1 MITVQNEFSINIA
14 INIIAIAFMAGIYT
28 HTIRT
33 LEKNQQK
40 AEEYNEKQIKQL
52 KEYLLEKI
60 TDIKNHFVEHLNRV
74 EYKQD
79 KHNNLIER
87 TYALEKEQGIQ
98 KERIKVANNR
108 IEDLERAR
116 Q

>member
-1 MITVQNEFSINIA
+1 MMTIQNEFSINIA
-14 INIIAIAFMAGIYT
+14 INIVAIAFMAGIYIQ
-28 HTIRT
+28 TIKT
-33 LEKNQQK
+33 LKENQEK
-40 AEEYNEKQIKQL
+40 AENFNEKRITEL
-52 KEYLLEKI
+52 KDYLLEKI

-87 TYALEKEQGIQ
+87 TYALEREQGIQ
-98 KERIKVANNR
+98 KEKIKVANNR
-108 IEDLERAR
+108 IEDLERMM

>member
-1 MITVQNEFSINIA
+1 MTIQNEFSINIV
-14 INIIAIAFMAGIYT
+14 INVVAIAFMAGIYSQ
-28 HTIRT
+28 TIKT
-33 LEKNQQK
+33 LKDNQEK
-40 AEEYNEKQIKQL
+40 AEKYNEKQIENL
-52 KEYLLEKI
+52 KEYFLEKI

-98 KERIKVANNR
+98 KEKIKVANNR
-108 IEDLERAR
+108 IDDLERASK
-116 Q
+116 

>member
-1 MITVQNEFSINIA
+1 MITIQNEFSINIA
-14 INIIAIAFMAGIYT
+14 INLIAIAFMAGIYT
-28 HTIRT
+28 HTIKT
-33 LEKNQQK
+33 LKENQEK
-40 AEEYNEKQIKQL
+40 AEKYNEKQITQL
-52 KEYLLEKI
+52 KDYFLEKI
-60 TDIKNHFVEHLNRV
+60 TDVKNHFVEHLNRV

-98 KERIKVANNR
+98 KEKIKVANNR
-108 IEDLERAR
+108 IEDLERAL

>member
-14 INIIAIAFMAGIYT
+14 INIVAIAFMAGIYIQ
-28 HTIRT
+28 TIKT
-33 LEKNQQK
+33 LKDNQEK
-40 AEEYNEKQIKQL
+40 AETYNEKRITEL

-79 KHNNLIER
+79 KHNDLIER
-87 TYALEKEQGIQ
+87 TYSLEKEQGIQ
-98 KERIKVANNR
+98 KEKMKVANNR
-108 IEDLERAR
+108 IEDLERLM